1 MRKRIDMAEDNQEV
15 KSSSGGKG
23 LIIVLI
29 ALVVVLLL
37 AVVGGGYFLYSQGV
51 LNNGNTQTAQ
61 EEVKKEAS
69 TAGESFKAD
78 INDLVLNLTDSRGKE
93 KLMKLSFSIKSNEP
107 TIAAI
112 VEQYKAEIVDVVI
125 SQISSRSSEE
135 LLTVGGKNLLK
146 DELVQDINSVINN
159 VTKSDS
165 KIAQNCVQTI
175 LFTTFVIK

>member
-1 MRKRIDMAEDNQEV
+1 MADENNQDV
-15 KSSSGGKG
+15 KSSGGGKG

-29 ALVVVLLL
+29 ALVVILLL
-37 AVVGGGYFLYSQGV
+37 AVVGGGYFLYSQGI
-51 LNNGNTQTAQ
+51 LSGNNGQTNQ
-61 EEVKKEAS
+61 EVVQKEES
-69 TAGESFKAD
+69 SDKGESFKAD

-107 TIAAI
+107 TIAAL
-112 VEQYKAEIVDVVI
+112 VENYKAEIIDVVI

-146 DELVQDINSVINN
+146 DELIQDINNVINE
-159 VTKSDS
+159 VTSSDS
-165 KIAQNCVQTI
+165 NIARNNVKTI

>member
-1 MRKRIDMAEDNQEV
+1 MAEDNQEV

-93 KLMKLSFSIKSNEP
+93 KLMKLSFSIKSSEP
-107 TIAAI
+107 TIADV
-112 VEQYKAEIVDVVI
+112 VESYKPEIIDVVI
-125 SQISSRSSEE
+125 SQIGARSSDE
-135 LLTVGGKNLLK
+135 LLTVTGKNLLI
-146 DELVQDINSVINN
+146 DDLVNDINGVLNNIPPTDVDKKVAKDSV
-159 VTKSDS
+159 K
-165 KIAQNCVQTI
+165 TI
-175 LFTTFVIK
+175 LFTTLVIK

>member
-1 MRKRIDMAEDNQEV
+1 MAEENQEV
-15 KSSSGGKG
+15 KSSGGGKG

-51 LNNGNTQTAQ
+51 LNGNNQTTQ
-61 EEVKKEAS
+61 EEVKPEAS
-69 TAGESFKAD
+69 DKGDSFKAD
-78 INDLVLNLTDSRGKE
+78 INDLVLNLTDSRGKD
-93 KLMKLSFSIKSNEP
+93 KLMKLSFSIKSTEP

-112 VEQYKAEIVDVVI
+112 VEQYKAEIIDVVI
-125 SQISSRSSEE
+125 SQISARSSEE

-146 DELVQDINSVINN
+146 DELIQDINNVINS
-159 VTKSDS
+159 VTSSDS
-165 KIAQNCVQTI
+165 KIARNSVQTI

>member
-1 MRKRIDMAEDNQEV
+1 MAEENQDS
-15 KSSSGGKG
+15 KNSGGGKG

-29 ALVVVLLL
+29 ALVVILIV
-37 AVVGGGYFLYSQGV
+37 AVGAGGYFLYSNGAFGG
-51 LNNGNTQTAQ
+51 NNGATPPAEVAK
-61 EEVKKEAS
+61 EESADK
-69 TAGESFKAD
+69 GDSFKAE
-78 INDLVLNLTDSRGKE
+78 IADLVLNLTDSRGKE

-112 VEQYKAEIVDVVI
+112 VEENKAEIVDVVI

-146 DELVQDINSVINN
+146 DEMLQDINNVINE
-159 VTKSDS
+159 VTKSKPEVS
-165 KIAQNCVQTI
+165 KNNVKQI

>member
-1 MRKRIDMAEDNQEV
+1 MAEEITPEV
-15 KSSSGGKG
+15 KSTGGGKG

-51 LNNGNTQTAQ
+51 LSGNNAPETQ
-61 EEVKKEAS
+61 EVQKSEA
-69 TAGESFKAD
+69 AENGDSFKAD

-93 KLMKLSFSIKSNEP
+93 KLMKLSFSVKSSEP

-112 VEQYKAEIVDVVI
+112 VENYKAEIIDVVI
-125 SQISSRSSEE
+125 SQISARSSEE

-146 DELVQDINSVINN
+146 DELMQDINNVINEVTASNSEIARNN
-159 VTKSDS
+159 VK
-165 KIAQNCVQTI
+165 TI